1 MAVEPASDPALPRMR
16 ALEAMLRPL
25 LDLFEAACGVR
36 AAFHATVHGAGG
48 VSVWAYTRARGLERE
63 PAGAVPPGAHA
74 SAGLH
79 APDGAWLGTL
89 DAASLDGAPLPP
101 AASEALAAC
110 ARVVAV
116 LLAPPVHA
124 SPGPTVSGSTGSR
137 AMALLDGLT
146 GLPNRQALALELDR
160 MLARAQRD
168 DMTVFVVCL
177 ALMGDGAAEADVA
190 FDMRVAELAACLSDA
205 VRGGD
210 LVARTGRH
218 EFAVAGSIPR
228 STAEASVAVVLER
241 VGRHCGRIAGGA
253 GGRIPLEIGFALA
266 SIGAYDAEALLAE
279 AEAGLLA

>member
-1 MAVEPASDPALPRMR
+1 MAVEPAPDPALPRMR
-16 ALEAMLRPL
+16 ALEATLRPL

-36 AAFHATVHGAGG
+36 AGFHATVHAAGA
-48 VSVWAYTRARGLERE
+48 VSAWAYTRDGGLARE
-63 PAGAVPPGAHA
+63 PAGAVPPGAHV

-79 APDGAWLGTL
+79 APDGAWLGTF
-89 DAASLDGAPLPP
+89 DAAALDGAPLPP
-101 AASEALAAC
+101 AAPEALAAC

-116 LLAPPVHA
+116 LLAPPAHA
-124 SPGPTVSGSTGSR
+124 PPPPTPSASSGTR
-137 AMALLDGLT
+137 AVALLDGLT

-177 ALMGDGAAEADVA
+177 ALVGERASEVDVA
-190 FDMRVAELAACLSDA
+190 FDMHVSELAACLSDA

-241 VGRHCGRIAGGA
+241 LGRHCGCIAGA
-253 GGRIPLEIGFALA
+253 VEHRMHLEIGFALA
-266 SIGAYDAEALLAE
+266 GIGAYDAAALLAE